1 MVLAVWL
8 IFLLTVSL
16 IPIST
21 PKMPLPS
28 DKVEHFIAY
37 GITSILIFR
46 HLAAKGWRN
55 RMSVFSVLTA
65 SLYGALIEILQG
77 LTPYR
82 QFSFGDMA
90 ANAAGAVIFCLV
102 YAAATKKRNPDT

>member
-1 MVLAVWL
+1 MVLAIWL
-8 IFLLTVSL
+8 TFLLIVSL

-28 DKVEHFIAY
+28 DKVEHFVAY

-46 HLAAKGWRN
+46 YLAEKGRKN
-55 RMSVFSVLTA
+55 RISVFSVLIA
-65 SLYGALIEILQG
+65 SSYGALIEVLQG

-90 ANAAGAVIFCLV
+90 ANAAGALVFCFA
-102 YAAATKKRNPDT
+102 YAAYIKNRNPVT